1 MCGIVGYIGTQ
12 AATDILMAGL
22 EKLEYRGYDSAG
34 VATVWEGG
42 IHCVRAKGKLY
53 NLRQKL
59 EEIANP
65 AQIGIGHTRWAT
77 HGKPE
82 EYNAHP
88 HTDTRKRVA
97 VVQNGIIEN
106 YRQLREE
113 LQKRGHE
120 FTSDTDTEVIP
131 HLIAEFLTNSPTPD
145 SPLPT
150 PLLEAVRQAVN
161 QLKGAFAI
169 AVICADYPDELIVAR
184 QQAPLIIGFG
194 QGEFF
199 CASDTPAIVPHTR
212 AVLNLENGEL
222 ARLTPLGV
230 EVYNFAGDRLKK
242 FPRTLNWNPVQV
254 EKQGFRH
261 FMLKEIYEQPG
272 VVRTCLETY
281 INDDWH
287 VDGRGEA
294 ADGAADGVT
303 DGVTDLAADRLTDV
317 MDGLTDVTDEVTDLA
332 ADGVTDVTDGVTDV
346 GGKLGEE
353 MNNPFVS
360 SPAISKA
367 ASSSSAANQPPIK
380 LGIPNSLYANLEQIQ
395 ILACGTSWH
404 ASLVG
409 KYLLEQLAGIPT
421 MVQYASEFRYAPS
434 PLMKNTLTIGVTQS
448 GETAD
453 TLAALEME
461 RQRRMDL
468 GAEYEVKLLGITN
481 RAESSLAHL
490 VTHII
495 ETHAGME
502 IGVAAT
508 KTFVTQLVAFYCL
521 ALDLAYRRKTLPL
534 SKIAEIIT
542 GLRQLPAQIEIVLE
556 SQERYIEELAH
567 DFSETQDFIFIGR
580 GINFPIALEG
590 ALKLK
595 EISYIHAE
603 GYPAGEMKH
612 GPIALLDAKVPV
624 VAIAMPGMVYDKV
637 LSNAQEAKARDA
649 RLIGVTPMND
659 QEAAHVFDHLLPVPV
674 VDELLSPILTVIP
687 LQLLAYHI
695 AARRGLD
702 VDQPRNLAKS
712 VTVE

>member
-34 VATVWEGG
+34 IATVLEGE

-53 NLRQKL
+53 NLREKL
-59 EEIANP
+59 EREVNP
-65 AQIGIGHTRWAT
+65 SQIGIGHTRWAT

-88 HTDTRKRVA
+88 HMDTAKRVA

-106 YRQLREE
+106 YRELREE
-113 LQKRGHE
+113 LKERGHQ
-120 FTSDTDTEVIP
+120 FRSDTDTEVIP
-131 HLIAEFLTNSPTPD
+131 HLIAEFLPNPPVFSPQPPTPF
-145 SPLPT
+145 
-150 PLLEAVRQAVN
+150 LEAVLYAVN
-161 QLKGAFAI
+161 KLKGAFAI

-184 QQAPLIIGFG
+184 QQAPLSIGFG

-199 CASDTPAIVPHTR
+199 CASDTPALVPHTS
-212 AVLNLENGEL
+212 AVLTLENGEL
-222 ARLTPLGV
+222 ARLTPLGI
-230 EVYNFAGDRLKK
+230 EVYSFDGARLKK
-242 FPRTLNWNPVQV
+242 VPRTLSWNPVLV

-281 INDDWH
+281 LNNNWNPDDTSQSPINLNLAP
-287 VDGRGEA
+287 ELY
-294 ADGAADGVT
+294 T
-303 DGVTDLAADRLTDV
+303 D
-317 MDGLTDVTDEVTDLA
+317 
-332 ADGVTDVTDGVTDV
+332 
-346 GGKLGEE
+346 
-353 MNNPFVS
+353 
-360 SPAISKA
+360 
-367 ASSSSAANQPPIK
+367 
-380 LGIPNSLYANLEQIQ
+380 LEQIQ

-409 KYLLEQLAGIPT
+409 KFLLEQLAGIPT
-421 MVQYASEFRYAPS
+421 TVQYASEFRYAPA
-434 PLMKNTLTIGVTQS
+434 PLTANTLTIGVTQS

-461 RQRRMDL
+461 KRRRIGQL
-468 GAEYEVKLLGITN
+468 PKYEPRLLGITN
-481 RAESSLAHL
+481 RAESSLTPL
-490 VTHII
+490 VDRII
-495 ETHAGME
+495 ETHAGIE

-508 KTFVTQLVAFYCL
+508 KTFVSQLLVFYCL
-521 ALDLAYRRKTLPL
+521 ALDLAWRRQTLTATRL
-534 SKIAEIIT
+534 EEILV
-542 GLRQLPAQIEIVLE
+542 GLRQLPAQIELVLE

-567 DFSETQDFIFIGR
+567 SFAETKDFIFLGR

-624 VAIAMPGMVYDKV
+624 VAIAMPGTVYEKV

-659 QEAAHVFDHLLPVPV
+659 PEAAETFDDLLPVPGV
-674 VDELLSPILTVIP
+674 EELLSPILTVIP